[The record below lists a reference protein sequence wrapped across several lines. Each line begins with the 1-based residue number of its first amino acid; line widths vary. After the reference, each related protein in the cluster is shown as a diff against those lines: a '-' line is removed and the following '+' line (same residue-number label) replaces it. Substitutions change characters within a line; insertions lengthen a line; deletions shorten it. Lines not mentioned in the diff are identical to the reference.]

1 MYGPWDQFVINPMVN
16 ALLVLYGFLGHNFV
30 LAIAV
35 FTILIKLLTLPLNLK
50 QQRSM
55 LSTQEMQPQIKE
67 IQTKY
72 KDNPQKMQEKF
83 KEIGYNPTD
92 SLMGCLPMLVQMPIM
107 IGLYRAIIYV
117 LGTTPMAL
125 FGLTQRVY
133 DVPWIDLADLLP
145 INSHFLWLNL
155 GSPDPLYILPV
166 LVAGT
171 MYLQQKVMAPDKKK
185 DDGKKKGKGKDKKD
199 DPMAGMT
206 QSMQYT
212 MPLMFGFF
220 ALQFQA
226 GLSVYFIMSNLIGIA
241 QGLYVKKA
249 MAAHKAEVA
258 EAKRRKGSAIIEGEI
273 VKPMPEPEALP
284 ATTSKKK
291 KKKKGGKGKNKKKNR

>member
-1 MYGPWDQFVINPMVN
+1 MWDSFVIDPMVN

-35 FTILIKLLTLPLNLK
+35 FTILVKLLTLPLNLK

-133 DVPWIDLADLLP
+133 PSIDLAQLLP

-155 GSPDPLYILPV
+155 GAPDPLYILPV

-185 DDGKKKGKGKDKKD
+185 DDGKKGKGKDKKD

-220 ALQFQA
+220 SLQFQA
-226 GLSVYFIMSNLIGIA
+226 GLSIYFVMSNLIGIA

-249 MAAHKAEVA
+249 MAKHKAEAA
-258 EAKRRKGSAIIEGEI
+258 EAKRKKNGMVVEGEI
-273 VKPMPEPEALP
+273 VESISEPEALP
-284 ATTSKKK
+284 ATTSKKT
-291 KKKKGGKGKNKKKNR
+291 KKGGKKGKNKKKNR

>member
-1 MYGPWDQFVINPMVN
+1 MWDQFVIDPMVN
-16 ALLVLYGFLGHNFV
+16 ALLVLYGFLGQNFV

-35 FTILIKLLTLPLNLK
+35 FTILVKLLTLPLNLK

-55 LSTQEMQPQIKE
+55 LSTQEMQPQIQA
-67 IQTKY
+67 IQKKY
-72 KDNPQKMQEKF
+72 KDNPQKMQEEF
-83 KEIGYNPTD
+83 KRIGYNPAD
-92 SLMGCLPMLVQMPIM
+92 SLMGCLPMVVQMPIL
-107 IGLYRAIIYV
+107 IGLYRAIIFV
-117 LGTTPMAL
+117 LGTTPLAL

-133 DVPWIDLADLLP
+133 AGIDLSQLLP

-155 GSPDPLYILPV
+155 GAPDPLYILPV

-171 MYLQQKVMAPDKKK
+171 MFLQQKVMAPDKKK
-185 DDGKKKGKGKDKKD
+185 DDGKKKGSDKKD

-226 GLSVYFIMSNLIGIA
+226 GLSVYFVLSNIIGIA
-241 QGLYVKKA
+241 QGVYVKKV
-249 MAAHKAEVA
+249 MAVHKAEA
-258 EAKRRKGSAIIEGEI
+258 AAAKRNKGGMVVEGEI
-273 VKPMPEPEALP
+273 VESAIPEPEALP
-284 ATTSKKK
+284 ATASSKTGYSKKK
-291 KKKKGGKGKNKKKNR
+291 SGKNKKKRKNK

>member
-1 MYGPWDQFVINPMVN
+1 MWDQLVINPMVN

-35 FTILIKLLTLPLNLK
+35 FTILVKLLTLPLNLK

-55 LSTQEMQPQIKE
+55 LSTQEMQPQIQA
-67 IQTKY
+67 IQKKY

-117 LGTTPMAL
+117 LGTTPQSL

-133 DVPWIDLADLLP
+133 EGIDLAQLLP

-155 GSPDPLYILPV
+155 GAPDPLYILPI

-171 MYLQQKVMAPDKKK
+171 MFLQQKVMAPDKKK
-185 DDGKKKGKGKDKKD
+185 DAGKKGKDKKD

-220 ALQFQA
+220 SLQFQA
-226 GLSVYFIMSNLIGIA
+226 GLSIYFVMSNLIGIA
-241 QGLYVKKA
+241 QGLYVKKV
-249 MAAHKAEVA
+249 MAVHKAEAA
-258 EAKRRKGSAIIEGEI
+258 EAKRKKSGTVVEGEI
-273 VKPMPEPEALP
+273 VEPIPEPEALP
-284 ATTSKKK
+284 ATTAKKK
-291 KKKKGGKGKNKKKNR
+291 KKSGKNKSKKRK

>member
-1 MYGPWDQFVINPMVN
+1 MWDQFVLNPMIN
-16 ALLVLYGFLGHNFV
+16 ALLALYNLLGHNFV

-35 FTILIKLLTLPLNLK
+35 FTILVKLLTLPLNLK

-55 LSTQEMQPQIKE
+55 LKTQEMQPE
-67 IQTKY
+67 IQAIQKKY

-92 SLMGCLPMLVQMPIM
+92 SLMGCLPMLIQMPIM

-117 LGTTPMAL
+117 LGTTPQSL

-133 DVPWIDLADLLP
+133 EFKIVDLAQLLP

-155 GSPDPLYILPV
+155 GAPDPLYILPV

-171 MYLQQKVMAPDKKK
+171 MFLQQKVMSPQKKE
-185 DDGKKKGKGKDKKD
+185 DKKGKKGKDEKD
-199 DPMAGMT
+199 NPMGGMT

-220 ALQFQA
+220 ALQFQS
-226 GLSVYFIMSNLIGIA
+226 GLSIYFVMSNVIGIA

-249 MAAHKAEVA
+249 MAEHKAEVEA
-258 EAKRRKGSAIIEGEI
+258 AKRNKKSMVIEGEVI
-273 VKPMPEPEALP
+273 ESMPEPEALP

-291 KKKKGGKGKNKKKNR
+291 KKKKGGKNKKKNR

>member
-1 MYGPWDQFVINPMVN
+1 MWDQFVIDPMVN

-35 FTILIKLLTLPLNLK
+35 FTILVKLLTLPLNLK

-55 LSTQEMQPQIKE
+55 LSTQEMQPQIQA
-67 IQTKY
+67 IQKKY
-72 KDNPQKMQEKF
+72 KDNPQKMQEEF
-83 KEIGYNPTD
+83 KAIGYNPAD
-92 SLMGCLPMLVQMPIM
+92 SLMGCLPMLVQMPIL
-107 IGLYRAIIYV
+107 IGLYQAIIFV
-117 LGTTPMAL
+117 LGTTPLAL

-133 DVPWIDLADLLP
+133 AGIDLSQLLP

-155 GSPDPLYILPV
+155 GAPDPLYILPV

-171 MYLQQKVMAPDKKK
+171 MFLQQKVMTPDKKK
-185 DDGKKKGKGKDKKD
+185 DDGKKGNDKKD

-226 GLSVYFIMSNLIGIA
+226 GLSVYFVLSNVIGIA
-241 QGLYVKKA
+241 QGAYVKKA
-249 MAAHKAEVA
+249 MVVHKAEA
-258 EAKRRKGSAIIEGEI
+258 EAAKRNRASMVVEGEI
-273 VKPMPEPEALP
+273 VSSAIPAPKIPAPEKLP
-284 ATTSKKK
+284 VPVTPFQKKK
-291 KKKKGGKGKNKKKNR
+291 SGKNKKKRRN

>member
-16 ALLVLYGFLGHNFV
+16 ALLVLYNYLGHNFV

-35 FTILIKLLTLPLNLK
+35 FTILIKLVTLPLNLK

-117 LGTTPMAL
+117 LGTTPQSL

-133 DVPWIDLADLLP
+133 DGIDLAQLLP

-155 GSPDPLYILPV
+155 GAPDPLYILPV

-171 MYLQQKVMAPDKKK
+171 MFLQQKVMAPDKKK
-185 DDGKKKGKGKDKKD
+185 DDGKKKGKGKGKDKKD

-220 ALQFQA
+220 SLQFQA
-226 GLSVYFIMSNLIGIA
+226 GLSIYFVMSNLIGIA

-249 MAAHKAEVA
+249 MTKHKEEAA
-258 EAKRRKGSAIIEGEI
+258 EAKRKKGGTVIEGEI
-273 VKPMPEPEALP
+273 VESSIPDPQALP
-284 ATTSKKK
+284 ATTSKK

>member
-185 DDGKKKGKGKDKKD
+185 DDGKKKGKGKDTKD

-273 VKPMPEPEALP
+273 VKPMPKPEALP

-291 KKKKGGKGKNKKKNR
+291 KKKKGSKGKNKKKNR

>member
-1 MYGPWDQFVINPMVN
+1 MWDQFVINPMVN

-35 FTILIKLLTLPLNLK
+35 FTIVVKLLTLPLNLK

-55 LSTQEMQPQIKE
+55 LSTQEMQPQIQA
-67 IQTKY
+67 IQKKY

-92 SLMGCLPMLVQMPIM
+92 SLMGCLPMVVQMPIM

-133 DVPWIDLADLLP
+133 PSIDLANLLP

-155 GSPDPLYILPV
+155 GAPDPLYILPV

-171 MYLQQKVMAPDKKK
+171 MFLQQKIMAPDKKK
-185 DDGKKKGKGKDKKD
+185 NDGKKGKGKDKKD

-226 GLSVYFIMSNLIGIA
+226 GLSIYFVMSNLIGIA
-241 QGLYVKKA
+241 QGLYVKKV
-249 MAAHKAEVA
+249 MAKHKEEAAV
-258 EAKRRKGSAIIEGEI
+258 AKRNKGGTVIEGEVVESI
-273 VKPMPEPEALP
+273 PEPQVLP
-284 ATTSKKK
+284 ATTSK